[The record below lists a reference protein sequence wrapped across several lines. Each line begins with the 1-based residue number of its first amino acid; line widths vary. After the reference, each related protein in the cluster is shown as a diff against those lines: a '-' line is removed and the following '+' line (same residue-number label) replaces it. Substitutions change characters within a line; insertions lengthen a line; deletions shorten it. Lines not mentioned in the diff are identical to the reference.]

1 MDRAETKL
9 DVQPSIDAAP
19 AGNVSSSPQRG
30 QQSQAPEDAFKHR
43 LKPTGQISS
52 LTRASHPPEGVD
64 NHGPAGPSTANR
76 NLAKRPVSSSPLKPV
91 NKPAQPMKSDAGPL
105 ATPPDAGPP
114 LKRPRA
120 VASSTSKER
129 PPREGV
135 ASPMK
140 TPADLMER
148 LKEYV
153 ELCGG
158 TLDDGW
164 SVDVCSAFSP

>member
-1 MDRAETKL
+1 MDRDETKI

-19 AGNVSSSPQRG
+19 ASNVLSSPQRSR
-30 QQSQAPEDAFKHR
+30 QSQASEEACKHKQ
-43 LKPTGQISS
+43 KPTGHNSS
-52 LTRASHPPEGVD
+52 LTRDSQPPEAAD
-64 NHGPAGPSTANR
+64 NHGPAGPSDANS
-76 NLAKRPVSSSPLKPV
+76 NLAKRPPPSTPLKPV
-91 NKPAQPMKSDAGPL
+91 NKSAHALKSNAGQSG
-105 ATPPDAGPP
+105 TPPDAGPP

-120 VASSTSKER
+120 VASPMSKER

-140 TPADLMER
+140 TPAGLMDG

-158 TLDDGW
+158 ALNDGW
-164 SVDVCSAFSP
+164 SVDVCSALPC